1 MEHSAHPDDLDW
13 FRQRPQ
19 SPAHTSPDPVRT
31 VWQLPRFR
39 LGRHRFTGRVD
50 HALVCVTRN
59 GTYETF
65 TPPHRPTS
73 VRRYVALYEVDTD
86 PQAFQLIVPLPSLI
100 DSFEFEATADIAWR
114 VADPALLVRSQERDV
129 PGLLTRMVLP
139 VLRAAGR
146 DYAIEASAAA
156 EEAVQRAVNGA
167 SWLGE
172 EQGLRMSCSVRLRRD
187 ETERHHQARLRTAR
201 HEAAAAQP
209 EHEASAMRQ
218 AYEADRVAERI
229 RFYEHHLAQGDFA
242 ALALHLA
249 VHPED
254 TQAVLGHLRD
264 GQARLA
270 ENQLHLIDQ
279 ALDSKRLEDH
289 HLDEPHQ
296 LIAERMTAILRAA
309 SPSDQPSRPH
319 PAPLRTPPATE
330 TAPSRAIPENG
341 T

>member
-1 MEHSAHPDDLDW
+1 VEHSAHPDDLDW
-13 FRQRPQ
+13 LRQRAH
-19 SPAHTSPDPVRT
+19 SPALTVEDPVRT

-59 GTYETF
+59 GSYETF
-65 TPPHRPTS
+65 SPPHRPAS

-86 PQAFQLIVPLPSLI
+86 PQAFQLTAPLPSQV

-114 VADPALLVRSQERDV
+114 VVNPALFVRSQERDV
-129 PGLLTRMVLP
+129 PGLLTRKVLP

-146 DYAIEASAAA
+146 GYPIEASAAA
-156 EEAVQRAVNGA
+156 EQAVQHAVNGA

-209 EHEASAMRQ
+209 EHEASARRQ
-218 AYEADRVAERI
+218 AYEADRLGERI
-229 RFYEHHLAQGDFA
+229 RFYERHLSQGDFA
-242 ALALHLA
+242 ALAMHLA

-264 GQARLA
+264 GQAELVK
-270 ENQLHLIDQ
+270 NQLHLIDQ

-296 LIAERMTAILRAA
+296 LIAERMTAILRAV
-309 SPSDQPSRPH
+309 SPSERPPRH
-319 PAPLRTPPATE
+319 TPPATE
-330 TAPSRAIPENG
+330 AAPSRAIPETG